1 MIAELHVHSNHS
13 DGRDSVKKLLNKA
26 LEIGIE
32 VISITDHDTINGS
45 LEAIEIVEE
54 EHLPIE
60 VVPGFESSTD
70 EGHLLVY
77 GVKEDFDKGIPFEEA
92 VKRTKKLG
100 GVCYVAHPFQ
110 IERKGVWRIEALRK
124 ADGIEGFN
132 SKYFIG
138 FFNFLSLTIAK
149 KLNKPVIAGS
159 DAHSSKA
166 LGYGITILRGDPL
179 RALKNGEVQISGR
192 RMPLK
197 VWLSDSLGLFNE

>member
-13 DGRDSVKKLLNKA
+13 DGRDSVKKLLDRA

-32 VISITDHDTINGS
+32 VISITDHDTVNGS

-54 EHLPIE
+54 EHLPLKVI
-60 VVPGFESSTD
+60 PGFEASTT

-77 GVKEDFDKGIPFEEA
+77 GVRNDFDKGIPFEEA
-92 VKRTKKLG
+92 VEKVRKHG

-110 IERKGVWRIEALRK
+110 IERKGAWRIGALRK

-132 SKYFIG
+132 SKYIIG

-159 DAHSSKA
+159 DAHSAKA
-166 LGYGITILRGDPL
+166 LGYGITILRGEPL
-179 RALKNGEVQISGR
+179 KALKNGDVSISGK

-197 VWLSDSLGLFNE
+197 VWLSDSLGLF